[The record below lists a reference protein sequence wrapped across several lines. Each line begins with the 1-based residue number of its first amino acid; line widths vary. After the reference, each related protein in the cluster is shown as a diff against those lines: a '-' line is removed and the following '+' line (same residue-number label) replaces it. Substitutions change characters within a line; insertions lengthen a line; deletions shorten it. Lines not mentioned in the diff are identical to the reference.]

1 MKICV
6 GVVTR
11 NRPAMLAE
19 LLETFASMRKPD
31 AVDVHFV
38 VVENNE
44 VLTVA
49 SVIDGVRARLEPW
62 SVTVAIETRR
72 GIPFARNAVLD
83 IALNSGADYL
93 TFVDDDERVDP
104 NWLVKLFERCVAG
117 PFDLVG
123 GAVLID
129 RMPSGC
135 TWAQRMIWR
144 GLQERNQH
152 VAAKLARR
160 ATMQGPNSVNVSTAN
175 WIGRLDFFRQSG
187 LRFDESI
194 GVGSGSDRRLY
205 KDCVKLG
212 GKTSWTGEAIVYDTV
227 PLSRLT
233 LRYQFQR
240 GRDHTAFLFAG
251 GGQRASRGALLGKA
265 VARLSRVVYYGVL
278 VPFTGGRSI
287 VMAARMAGDMAGFL
301 DAYRGIFGAH
311 YDTVTGQ

>member
-1 MKICV
+1 MKICI

-19 LLETFASMRKPD
+19 LLDTFASMHKPD
-31 AVDVHFV
+31 NAEIHFI
-38 VVENNE
+38 VVENND
-44 VLTVA
+44 VLTVGGVVDA
-49 SVIDGVRARLEPW
+49 VRAKLQP
-62 SVTVAIETRR
+62 SAVTVAVETQR

-93 TFVDDDERVDP
+93 TFVDDDERVDQ
-104 NWLVKLFERCVAG
+104 NWLIKLLERCVSG

-129 RMPSGC
+129 RMPSGS
-135 TWAQRMIWR
+135 TWGQRMIWR

-152 VAAKLARR
+152 VAVKLAHR
-160 ATMQGPNSVNVSTAN
+160 AATRGPNSVNVSTAN
-175 WIGRLDFFRQSG
+175 WMGRLEFFRQSG
-187 LRFDESI
+187 LRFDEAI

-212 GKTSWTGEAIVYDTV
+212 GKTSWTGQAVVYDTV
-227 PLSRLT
+227 PLSRLS
-233 LRYQFQR
+233 LQYQFQR

-251 GGQRASRGALLGKA
+251 GQQRASRRALIGKA
-265 VARLSRVVYYGVL
+265 AARFPRVLYYGL
-278 VPFTGGRSI
+278 LAPFTGGRSI
-287 VMAARMAGDMAGFL
+287 VMAARMAGDMMGFL
-301 DAYRGIFGAH
+301 DAYRGVFGSH